1 MHVAQMQKH
10 SKESVLFGVI
20 YSVKDEDPDSLS

>member
-1 MHVAQMQKH
+1 MHVAQLQKH
-10 SKESVLFGVI
+10 FNESVLFRVI